1 MAQSGRPRHSGQL
14 RLLRAGTASDE
25 ALARAHLAGDET
37 AFPELVERHQRLVHA
52 LVRRYAR
59 TADESADLVQKSF
72 LRAFAAAGR
81 AFPRMRLS
89 EDGAFRAW
97 LLRVAVNVA
106 KNHARDSRRWRL
118 EPVESVEGREG
129 DVAGPMERLEG
140 EQRRAL
146 VRAALVKL
154 TPRQRQVLTLR
165 IDGDLPFAEVAD
177 ILGIT
182 ENNAKVHFHHA
193 VRRLREWL
201 GGGLP

>member
-1 MAQSGRPRHSGQL
+1 L
-14 RLLRAGTASDE
+14 RLLRADTASDE
-25 ALARAHLAGDET
+25 ALVRAHLDGDET
-37 AFPELVERHQRLVHA
+37 AFSQLVERHQRLVHA
-52 LVRRYAR
+52 LVRRYTR

-89 EDGAFRAW
+89 EEGAFRAW

-118 EPVESVEGREG
+118 EPVESVEGRPG
-129 DVAGPMERLEG
+129 DATGPMERLEG

-146 VRAALVKL
+146 VRAALVRL
-154 TPRQRQVLTLR
+154 TNRQRQVLTLR

-201 GGGLP
+201 GGGMP

>member
-1 MAQSGRPRHSGQL
+1 MAQSGFPQQSGRL
-14 RLLRAGTASDE
+14 RLLRADTASDE
-25 ALARAHLAGDET
+25 ALVRAHLAGDET
-37 AFPELVERHQRLVHA
+37 AFTQLVERHQRLVHA
-52 LVRRYAR
+52 LVRRYTR

-89 EDGAFRAW
+89 EEGAFRAW

-118 EPVESVEGREG
+118 EPVESVEGRAG
-129 DVAGPMERLEG
+129 DGTGPIERLEG

-146 VRAALVKL
+146 VRSALVRL
-154 TPRQRQVLTLR
+154 THRQRQVLTLR
-165 IDGDLPFAEVAD
+165 IDGDLPFAEVAA

-201 GGGLP
+201 GGGMP

>member
-1 MAQSGRPRHSGQL
+1 M
-14 RLLRAGTASDE
+14 ASDE
-25 ALARAHLAGDET
+25 ALVRAHLDGDET
-37 AFPELVERHQRLVHA
+37 AFAELVERHQRLVHA
-52 LVRRYAR
+52 LVRRYTR
-59 TADESADLVQKSF
+59 TADESADLVQKAF
-72 LRAFAAAGR
+72 LRAFAAANR

-89 EDGAFRAW
+89 EEGAFRAW

-118 EPVESVEGREG
+118 EPVESVEGRAG
-129 DVAGPMERLEG
+129 DAAGPIDRLEG

-146 VRAALVKL
+146 VRAALVRL
-154 TPRQRQVLTLR
+154 TNRQRQVLTLR
-165 IDGDLPFAEVAD
+165 IDGDLPFAEVAN

-201 GGGLP
+201 GGGVP